1 MATTPLSFDQEQ
13 ILWVQG
19 HQYVVGIDEA
29 GRGPLMGPVVA
40 AAVVWRHGTL
50 APSDLGLSDT
60 VFALVRDS
68 KKLSPKQRDT
78 AYELV
83 HEHFYVGVGT
93 IAPEVIDR
101 VNILEATYLAMKSA
115 LSNLRSVL
123 PKHRDADIALLID
136 GNQALPNVSL
146 ATTTVVGGDGA
157 VPSIA
162 AASIVAK
169 VTRDRAVDEL
179 DRCYPQYGFAKHK
192 GYGTAE
198 HMAALRRYGPS
209 PVHRMSFK
217 PVKMNIPE
225 VANRKYSQALQ

>member
-40 AAVVWRHGTL
+40 AAVVWKHGTCTPGD
-50 APSDLGLSDT
+50 AGLSDA
-60 VFALVRDS
+60 VFALIRDS
-68 KKLSPKQRDT
+68 KKLSPKQRDA

-83 HEHFYVGVGT
+83 QDNFYIGVGV

-123 PKHRDADIALLID
+123 PKHRDVDVALLID

-146 ATTTVVGGDGA
+146 TTTTVVGGDGT

-169 VTRDRAVDEL
+169 VTRDRIVDEL
-179 DRCYPQYGFAKHK
+179 DQLYPQYGFAKHK
-192 GYGTAE
+192 GYGTAD

-225 VANRKYSQALQ
+225 VANRKYSRVMQ

>member
-1 MATTPLSFDQEQ
+1 MAAVPLAFDQEQ

-40 AAVVWRHGTL
+40 AAAVWRHGI
-50 APSDLGLSDT
+50 LSPADVGISPAT
-60 VFALVRDS
+60 FALVRDS
-68 KKLSPKQRDT
+68 KKLSPKQRD
-78 AYELV
+78 AALALV
-83 HEHFYVGVGT
+83 EEHFYVGVG
-93 IAPEVIDR
+93 IVAPEVIDR

-115 LSNLRSVL
+115 LSNLRTTL
-123 PKHRDADIALLID
+123 PKHRDAELAILID
-136 GNQALPNVSL
+136 GNQILPNVTL
-146 ATTTVVGGDGA
+146 TTTALVGGDGIA
-157 VPSIA
+157 PSIA

-169 VTRDRAVDEL
+169 VTRDRIVDAL
-179 DRCYPQYGFAKHK
+179 DAKYPQYGFAKHK

-225 VANRKYSQALQ
+225 VANRKYSQVMR